1 MPIATSRISVIACSG
16 LRLALRPTRLA
27 AMTLTIDTVTIGTWV
42 RFWKNGRL
50 ELGVVQYPPHQ
61 DTLGHW
67 LIDTDKGR
75 TSFEDV
81 VEVRL

>member
-1 MPIATSRISVIACSG
+1 MIP
-16 LRLALRPTRLA
+16 
-27 AMTLTIDTVTIGTWV
+27 TIDTITLGTWV

-50 ELGVVQYPPHQ
+50 ELGVVQYPPHE
-61 DTLGHW
+61 DTTGHW

>member
-1 MPIATSRISVIACSG
+1 
-16 LRLALRPTRLA
+16 
-27 AMTLTIDTVTIGTWV
+27 MTLTIDIITLGTWV

-61 DTLGHW
+61 DSLGAW

-75 TSFEDV
+75 TSLDDV
-81 VEVRL
+81 VEVRS

>member
-1 MPIATSRISVIACSG
+1 
-16 LRLALRPTRLA
+16 
-27 AMTLTIDTVTIGTWV
+27 MTLTIDTITLGAWV

-50 ELGVVQYPPHQ
+50 ELGVVQYPPHE
-61 DTLGHW
+61 DAVGHW

-81 VEVRL
+81 VEVRTHRCTTCITASETGGGADTPVSD